1 MITSERIRITETHRG
16 ITHSLASTFLGQG
29 WAVYDERNNGAHMN
43 AKDAGAAPE
52 NKALD
57 PATENK
63 APKGTKGACPKCGR
77 HMGTAEAFH
86 ARWCKVNRGDLH

>member
-1 MITSERIRITETHRG
+1 MNTSERMRITETHRG

-29 WAVYDERNNGAHMN
+29 SAVCDEQTNGARTS

-63 APKGTKGACPKCGR
+63 APNVAKGACPKCGR

-86 ARWCKVNRGDLH
+86 AR